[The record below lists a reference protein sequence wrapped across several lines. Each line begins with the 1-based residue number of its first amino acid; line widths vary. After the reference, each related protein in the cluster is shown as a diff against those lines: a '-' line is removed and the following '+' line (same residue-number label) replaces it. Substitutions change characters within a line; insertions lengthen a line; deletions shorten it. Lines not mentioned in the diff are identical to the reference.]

1 MADYNARIAPFINEV
16 FYVTSVFGEQPR
28 NHKGLDIS
36 TGTNSP
42 VFSTVDGIV
51 VRSDVSTSY
60 GNIIIIKATNGI
72 GHLFAHLRD
81 LPLKQVGDS
90 VAVGEQ
96 LGVEGSTGQSTGIH
110 LHYEMQD
117 ISNSNWNYNAQLSEY
132 LNPADFMGFPNVE
145 GISVIYDGTPIFPE
159 EIKKRK
165 FNWLFYKKARQIR
178 NNML

>member
-1 MADYNARIAPFINEV
+1 MADYNANIAPFINEV

-51 VRSDVSTSY
+51 VRSDLSTSY

-81 LPLKQVGDS
+81 LPLKNVGDT
-90 VAVGEQ
+90 VVIGEQ
-96 LGVEGSTGQSTGIH
+96 VGVEGSTGQSTGIH

-117 ISNSNWNYNAQLSEY
+117 ISNSSWNYNAQLSEY
-132 LNPADFMGFPNVE
+132 LNPADFMGFPNIE
-145 GISVIYDGTPIFPE
+145 GISVFYNGIPLIEKTKKKKFPWVIYT
-159 EIKKRK
+159 K
-165 FNWLFYKKARQIR
+165 FFR
-178 NNML
+178 NRRNDY